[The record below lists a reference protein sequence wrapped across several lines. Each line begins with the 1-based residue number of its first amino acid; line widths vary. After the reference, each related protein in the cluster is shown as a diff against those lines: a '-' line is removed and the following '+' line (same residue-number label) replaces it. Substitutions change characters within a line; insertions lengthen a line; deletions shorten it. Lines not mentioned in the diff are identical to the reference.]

1 MDLKFPKAMYHTVH
15 IYTPCSRLPLYQ
27 GPTATYVVPLLAL
40 MTLPQWNCPD
50 DVSIANSTAQSSI
63 VLEKIQKVWS
73 FKLCLSDIFWN
84 FVIFWLCIYKQT
96 CNWWVVVNT
105 EYVKYYTCNCKHT
118 DWNTD
123 TCSQFCGRKTT
134 KCIWYINK
142 QNCVQQQP
150 NWCIVETNV
159 LFFISIMYNYIDV
172 CLGLK
177 MFKYNE
183 VWMRL
188 CLLLEREYTLL

>member
-84 FVIFWLCIYKQT
+84 YSLFSDCAF
-96 CNWWVVVNT
+96 
-105 EYVKYYTCNCKHT
+105 
-118 DWNTD
+118 
-123 TCSQFCGRKTT
+123 
-134 KCIWYINK
+134 INK
-142 QNCVQQQP
+142 PVTDESWSIPSTWNIIHVIANILIETQTHAVNFAGEKRP
-150 NWCIVETNV
+150 NVFDT
-159 LFFISIMYNYIDV
+159 
-172 CLGLK
+172 
-177 MFKYNE
+177 
-183 VWMRL
+183 
-188 CLLLEREYTLL
+188 